1 MRAEQQS
8 NRATMNGAIEQQ
20 SGRPAV
26 NKKYCSSA
34 LLLFCATTMLICLLL
49 SSSIEASDTV
59 IQKINIE
66 GLYSMKS
73 EELLDILNIKIGDVF
88 NPSSVR
94 AGLKL
99 AFLKGIFEDITVEV
113 KDEDRTFIIVRVR
126 ERDII
131 KKIVIAGNQH
141 LSKKI
146 IQSYFPLKEEQVMRY
161 DRMEAAVKELKNAL
175 SEGGFPHADIK
186 LTIEKAGKPYRVNLL
201 LTVDEGMPEIIKSI
215 KIIGPAEAKE
225 LIKIKEGDIY
235 DQVKLRI
242 EIDRMRLYYKK
253 NNFLKP
259 VVGPYTFSNGNLDIS
274 LDPGKKLKVVFE
286 NNSAL
291 NSETLTKEVS
301 FFEVEDFGDDLVE
314 EAISRI
320 VSLYHSMG
328 FPYVQ
333 VAPVITS
340 DKDTVIIIFFIFEGS
355 KVIVNSVTFEGIT
368 ISEKNLKDVMLL
380 KKGKLYNP
388 DLIESDKAI
397 LTEFFNALG
406 YLNAVIDDVRIAV
419 KDSRAD
425 IIMKIKEGAKTLIEG
440 IEIKGAIF
448 ISKKEIINA
457 VRMKTGDPY
466 NEVDISDAR
475 HNIIDLYSSNGFIDS
490 KVDIK
495 REAGEKGVKII
506 FEIDEGKLSLF
517 GKTVISGNAETKN
530 EVIKREKLYE
540 NGDPFNP
547 SLMTKT
553 RQRLYKIGLFT
564 EVEVEPIE
572 EEGNKKDVHIRVKEG
587 NAGVIEFGIGYWD
600 YEQFRGSF
608 DVSYRNLFGMNRQ
621 LSFRTEI
628 SALEQRYI
636 VNYTE
641 PWFLGK
647 PLPFKVFLIK
657 EERTEKSI
665 ETNETR
671 YKLRRHTASVGL
683 EKKFS
688 ERVKGEIFYD
698 FSLVKTFEVKPD
710 VILTKEDSGT
720 VAISGIRPGIVYD
733 TRDNPFDPRK
743 GVLVGITMKTA
754 TKYLF
759 SETDFVKTILSG
771 SVYKELSK
779 YFVVAVSLKSGIA
792 YGFNDTTD
800 LPLVERFFL
809 GGRTTVRGY
818 EQDTL
823 GPKGDNGSPTGGNA
837 YVLTNLELR
846 TYLGKSFG
854 FVIFLDGGNVWSKPG
869 DIKLSEMKYTAGAGI
884 RYNTPVGPLRIDY
897 GHKLDSE
904 TGESSGEVHFSIGHA
919 F

>member
-1 MRAEQQS
+1 MVKIIFLSFLIFIFTPFLAHPSVASAEISYVAVGKIDVSGLHSMR
-8 NRATMNGAIEQQ
+8 
-20 SGRPAV
+20 
-26 NKKYCSSA
+26 
-34 LLLFCATTMLICLLL
+34 
-49 SSSIEASDTV
+49 
-59 IQKINIE
+59 
-66 GLYSMKS
+66 S

-88 NPSSVR
+88 NPSAVR

-99 AFLKGIFEDITVEV
+99 AFLKGIFEDISVEIN
-113 KDEDRTFIIVRVR
+113 DEDRTFIIVRVR
-126 ERDII
+126 ERERI
-131 KKIVIAGNQH
+131 KKIVITGNQR

-146 IQSYFPLKEEQVMRY
+146 MKNHFPLKEEQVMRY
-161 DRMEAAVKELKNAL
+161 DRMEDAVKELKNAL
-175 SEGGFPHADIK
+175 SERGFPHADIK
-186 LTIEKAGKPYRVNLL
+186 LAVEKAGAPYRVNLL
-201 LTVDEGMPEIIKSI
+201 LTIDEGMPEIIKSI
-215 KIIGPAEAKE
+215 KIIGPAEAKGHKE
-225 LIKIKEGDIY
+225 LIKIEEGDIY
-235 DQVKLRI
+235 DQVKLRK

-259 VVGPYTFSNGNLDIS
+259 VVGPYTFSNGNLDVNIY
-274 LDPGKKLKVVFE
+274 PGKKLEVIFE

-291 NSETLTKEVS
+291 NSKDLIKEVP
-301 FFEVEDFGDDLVE
+301 FFDAEDFRDDLVE
-314 EAISRI
+314 EAVSRI
-320 VSLYHSMG
+320 ISSYHDKG
-328 FPYVQ
+328 FPFVQ

-340 DKDTVIIIFFIFEGS
+340 DKDTVTLRFFIFEGD

-397 LTEFFNALG
+397 LTEFYNALG

-457 VRMKTGDPY
+457 VRIKTGDPY

-475 HNIIDLYSSNGFIDS
+475 YKIIDLYSSSGFIDS

-495 REAGEKGVKII
+495 REAGESAAGGGLKII
-506 FEIDEGKLSLF
+506 FEIDEGKLTLF

-530 EVIKREKLYE
+530 EVIKREMLYE
-540 NGDPFNP
+540 NGAPFNP
-547 SLMTKT
+547 SLLTKT

-564 EVEVEPIE
+564 EVDVEPIE
-572 EEGNKKDVHIRVKEG
+572 KEGDVKNVHIRVKEG
-587 NAGVIEFGIGYWD
+587 NAGVVEFGVGYGD
-600 YEQFRGSF
+600 YERFRGSF

-621 LSFRTEI
+621 LSFRTEV
-628 SALEQRYI
+628 STLEQRYI

-647 PLPFKVFLIK
+647 PFPFKVLLIK
-657 EERTEKSI
+657 EERTEKTI
-665 ETNETR
+665 ETRETR
-671 YKLRRHTASVGL
+671 YKLRRHTASVGF

-710 VILTKEDSGT
+710 VILTKEDVGT
-720 VAISGIRPGIVYD
+720 LAIAGIRPGIVYD

-743 GVLVGITMKTA
+743 GVLAGISVKTA
-754 TKYLF
+754 SGYLL
-759 SETDFVKTILSG
+759 SETDFVKAIVNG
-771 SVYKELSK
+771 SAYKALSK
-779 YFVVAVSLKSGIA
+779 NFVVAVSLKSGMSQ
-792 YGFNDTTD
+792 GFEKTTE

-823 GPKGDNGSPTGGNA
+823 GPKGVNGSPTGGNMFI
-837 YVLTNLELR
+837 LTNLELR
-846 TYLGKSFG
+846 TDVAKGFG
-854 FVIFLDGGNVWSKPG
+854 LVTFLDGGNVWKKKS
-869 DIKLSEMKYTAGAGI
+869 DVKLSDMKYTAGAGI
-884 RYNTPVGPLRIDY
+884 RYNTPVGPLRVDY
-897 GHKLDSE
+897 GHKLDRE
-904 TGESSGEVHFSIGHA
+904 TGESKGEVHFSIGHA

>member
-1 MRAEQQS
+1 MIK
-8 NRATMNGAIEQQ
+8 TI
-20 SGRPAV
+20 
-26 NKKYCSSA
+26 
-34 LLLFCATTMLICLLL
+34 FL
-49 SSSIEASDTV
+49 SSLIFIFTPFLAHPSVVSAETSYAAVSKVDV
-59 IQKINIE
+59 S
-66 GLYSMKS
+66 GLHSMKS
-73 EELLDILNIKIGDVF
+73 EELLDILSIKIGDVF

-113 KDEDRTFIIVRVR
+113 NDEDRTFIIVRVR
-126 ERDII
+126 ERDRI
-131 KKIVIAGNQH
+131 KKIVIAGNQR

-146 IQSYFPLKEEQVMRY
+146 IRNHFSLKEDQIMRY
-161 DRMEAAVKELKNAL
+161 DRMADAAKELKNAL
-175 SEGGFPHADIK
+175 HERGFPHADIK
-186 LTIEKAGKPYRVNLL
+186 VAVENAGAPYSINLL
-201 LTVDEGMPEIIKSI
+201 LTIDEGMPEMIKSI
-215 KIIGPAEAKE
+215 KIIGPEDAKGHKE
-225 LIKIKEGDIY
+225 LIKIEKGDIY
-235 DQVKLRI
+235 DQVKLRK

-259 VVGPYTFSNGNLDIS
+259 VVGPYTFSNGNLDIN
-274 LDPGKKLKVVFE
+274 LDPGKKLEVIFE

-291 NSETLTKEVS
+291 NSETLAKEAP

-340 DKDTVIIIFFIFEGS
+340 EKDTVIIRFFIFEGS
-355 KVIVNSVTFEGIT
+355 EVVVNSVTFEGIT

-380 KKGKLYNP
+380 KKGKQYNP
-388 DLIESDKAI
+388 DLIEPDKAI
-397 LTEFFNALG
+397 LTEFYNALG

-419 KDSRAD
+419 KGVKDGAD
-425 IIMKIKEGAKTLIEG
+425 IIIKVKEGAKTLIEG

-457 VRMKTGDPY
+457 VRIKTGDPY

-475 HNIIDLYSSNGFIDS
+475 YKIMDLYSGKGFIDS

-506 FEIDEGKLSLF
+506 FEIDEGKLTLF
-517 GKTVISGNAETKN
+517 GKTVISGNADTKN
-530 EVIKREKLYE
+530 EVIKREMLYE
-540 NGDPFNP
+540 NGAPFNP
-547 SLMTKT
+547 SLLTKT

-564 EVEVEPIE
+564 EVDVDAIE
-572 EEGNKKDVHIRVKEG
+572 KEGDVKNVHVRVKEG
-587 NAGVIEFGIGYWD
+587 NAGAVEFGVGYGD
-600 YEQFRGSF
+600 YERFRGSF

-621 LSFRTEI
+621 LSFRTEV
-628 SALEQRYI
+628 STLEQRYI

-641 PWFLGK
+641 PWFLGR
-647 PLPFKVFLIK
+647 PLPFKVLLIK
-657 EERTEKSI
+657 EERTEKTI
-665 ETNETR
+665 ETRETR

-710 VILTKEDSGT
+710 VILTKEDVGT
-720 VAISGIRPGIVYD
+720 LAIAGIRPGIVYD

-743 GVLVGITMKTA
+743 GVLAGISVKTA
-754 TKYLF
+754 SGYLL
-759 SETDFVKTILSG
+759 SETNFVKAVVNG
-771 SVYKELSK
+771 SAYKALSK
-779 YFVVAVSLKSGIA
+779 NFVVAVSLKSGMSQ
-792 YGFNDTTD
+792 GFEKTTD

-823 GPKGDNGSPTGGNA
+823 GPKGVNGSPTGGNMFI
-837 YVLTNLELR
+837 LTNLELR
-846 TYLGKSFG
+846 TDIAKGFG
-854 FVIFLDGGNVWSKPG
+854 LVTFLDGGNVWKKNS
-869 DIKLSEMKYTAGAGI
+869 DVKLSDMKYTAGAGI

-897 GHKLDSE
+897 GHKLDRE
-904 TGESSGEVHFSIGHA
+904 TGESKGEVHFSIGHA

>member
-1 MRAEQQS
+1 MVKIIFLSFLIFIFTPFLAHPSVASAEIS
-8 NRATMNGAIEQQ
+8 YVAVGKIDV
-20 SGRPAV
+20 SG
-26 NKKYCSSA
+26 
-34 LLLFCATTMLICLLL
+34 LH
-49 SSSIEASDTV
+49 
-59 IQKINIE
+59 
-66 GLYSMKS
+66 SMKS

-99 AFLKGIFEDITVEV
+99 AFLKGIFEDISVEV
-113 KDEDRTFIIVRVR
+113 NDEDRTFIMVRVR
-126 ERDII
+126 ERERI
-131 KKIVIAGNQH
+131 KKIVIAGNQR

-146 IQSYFPLKEEQVMRY
+146 IKNYFSLKEDQIMRY
-161 DRMEAAVKELKNAL
+161 DRMENAVKELKNAL
-175 SEGGFPHADIK
+175 PEMGFPHADIK
-186 LTIEKAGKPYRVNLL
+186 LAVENAGAPYKVNLL
-201 LTVDEGMPEIIKSI
+201 LTIDEGMPEIIKSI
-215 KIIGPAEAKE
+215 KIIGPAEAKGHKE
-225 LIKIKEGDIY
+225 LIKIEEGDIY
-235 DQVKLRI
+235 DQVKLRK

-259 VVGPYTFSNGNLDIS
+259 VVGPYTFSNGNLDINI
-274 LDPGKKLKVVFE
+274 DPGKKLEVVFE
-286 NNSAL
+286 NNSVL
-291 NSETLTKEVS
+291 NSETLTKEAP

-320 VSLYHSMG
+320 VSLYHSKG
-328 FPYVQ
+328 FPFVQ
-333 VAPVITS
+333 IAPVITS
-340 DKDTVIIIFFIFEGS
+340 NKDTVIIRFFIFEGS
-355 KVIVNSVTFEGIT
+355 EVVVNSVTFEGIT

-397 LTEFFNALG
+397 LTEFYNALG

-457 VRMKTGDPY
+457 VRIKTGDPY

-475 HNIIDLYSSNGFIDS
+475 YKIIDLYSSNGFIDS

-495 REAGEKGVKII
+495 QQAGEKGVKVI
-506 FEIDEGKLSLF
+506 FEIDEGKLTLF

-530 EVIKREKLYE
+530 EVIKREMLYE
-540 NGDPFNP
+540 NGAPFNP
-547 SLMTKT
+547 SLLVKT
-553 RQRLYKIGLFT
+553 RQRLYKLGLFT
-564 EVEVEPIE
+564 DVDVDAIE
-572 EEGNKKDVHIRVKEG
+572 KEGDVKNIHVRVKEAK
-587 NAGVIEFGIGYWD
+587 AGVVEFGVGYGD
-600 YEQFRGSF
+600 YERFRGSF

-628 SALEQRYI
+628 STLEQRYI

-641 PWFLGK
+641 PWFSGK
-647 PLPFKVFLIK
+647 RLPFKMLLIK
-657 EERTEKSI
+657 EERTEKTI
-665 ETNETR
+665 ETRETR
-671 YKLRRHTASVGL
+671 YKLRRHTASVGF

-710 VILTKEDSGT
+710 VILTKEDVGT
-720 VAISGIRPGIVYD
+720 LAIAGIRPGIVYD

-743 GVLVGITMKTA
+743 GVLAGISVKTA
-754 TKYLF
+754 SGYLL
-759 SETDFVKTILSG
+759 SETDFVKAVVNG
-771 SVYKELSK
+771 SAYKALSK
-779 YFVVAVSLKSGIA
+779 NFVVAVSLKSGMSQ
-792 YGFNDTTD
+792 GFEKTTE

-823 GPKGDNGSPTGGNA
+823 GPKGVNGSPTGGNMFI
-837 YVLTNLELR
+837 LTNLELR
-846 TYLGKSFG
+846 TDVAKGFG
-854 FVIFLDGGNVWSKPG
+854 LVTFLDGGNVWKKNS
-869 DIKLSEMKYTAGAGI
+869 DVKLSDMKYTAGAGI

-897 GHKLDSE
+897 GHKLDRE
-904 TGESSGEVHFSIGHA
+904 TGESKGEVHFSIGHA

>member
-1 MRAEQQS
+1 M
-8 NRATMNGAIEQQ
+8 
-20 SGRPAV
+20 
-26 NKKYCSSA
+26 K
-34 LLLFCATTMLICLLL
+34 CLWLPDKRRRMIKTIFL
-49 SSSIEASDTV
+49 SSLIFIFTPFLDHPSVVSAETSHAAVSKVDV
-59 IQKINIE
+59 S
-66 GLYSMKS
+66 GLHSMKS
-73 EELLDILNIKIGDVF
+73 EELLDILNIKIGDAF
-88 NPSSVR
+88 NPSAVR

-99 AFLKGIFEDITVEV
+99 AFLKGVFEDISVEV

-131 KKIVIAGNQH
+131 KKIVIAGNKR

-146 IQSYFPLKEEQVMRY
+146 IRNHFSLKEDQIMRH
-161 DRMEAAVKELKNAL
+161 DRMENAVKELKNAL
-175 SEGGFPHADIK
+175 SERGFPHVDIK
-186 LTIEKAGKPYRVNLL
+186 LTVEKTGTPYRVNLL
-201 LTVDEGMPEIIKSI
+201 LTVDEGMPVIIKSI

-225 LIKIKEGDIY
+225 LMKIEEGDIY
-235 DQVKLRI
+235 DQVKLRKEI
-242 EIDRMRLYYKK
+242 ERIRLHYKK

-259 VVGPYTFSNGNLDIS
+259 VVGLYTFSNGNLDVNIY
-274 LDPGKKLKVVFE
+274 PGKKLEVIFE

-291 NSETLTKEVS
+291 NSKDLIKEVP
-301 FFEVEDFGDDLVE
+301 FFDAEDFRDDLVE
-314 EAISRI
+314 EAVSRI
-320 VSLYHSMG
+320 ISSYHDKG
-328 FPYVQ
+328 FPFVQ

-340 DKDTVIIIFFIFEGS
+340 DKDTVIIRFFIFEGS
-355 KVIVNSVTFEGIT
+355 EVVVNSVTFEGMT

-397 LTEFFNALG
+397 LTEFYNALG

-425 IIMKIKEGAKTLIEG
+425 IIMKIKEGAKTLIGG

-457 VRMKTGDPY
+457 VRIKTGDPY

-475 HNIIDLYSSNGFIDS
+475 YKIIDLYSSNGFIDS

-495 REAGEKGVKII
+495 HEAVEKGVKII
-506 FEIDEGKLSLF
+506 FEIDEGKLTLF
-517 GKTVISGNAETKN
+517 GKTVISGNADTKN
-530 EVIKREKLYE
+530 EVIKREMLYE
-540 NGDPFNP
+540 NGAPFNP
-547 SLMTKT
+547 SLLTKT

-564 EVEVEPIE
+564 EVDVEPIE
-572 EEGNKKDVHIRVKEG
+572 KEGNKKDVHIRVKEG
-587 NAGVIEFGIGYWD
+587 NAGAVEFGVGYGD
-600 YEQFRGSF
+600 YERFRGSF

-628 SALEQRYI
+628 STLEQRYI

-641 PWFLGK
+641 PWFSGK
-647 PLPFKVFLIK
+647 SLPFKMLLIK

-665 ETNETR
+665 ETRETR
-671 YKLRRHTASVGL
+671 YKLRRHTASVGF

-688 ERVKGEIFYD
+688 ERVKGEIYYD

-710 VILTKEDSGT
+710 VILTKEDVGT
-720 VAISGIRPGIVYD
+720 LAIAGIRPGIVYD

-743 GVLVGITMKTA
+743 GVLAGISVKTA
-754 TKYLF
+754 SGYLL
-759 SETDFVKTILSG
+759 SETDFVKAVVNG
-771 SVYKELSK
+771 SAYKALSK
-779 YFVVAVSLKSGIA
+779 NFVVAVSLKSGMSQ
-792 YGFNDTTD
+792 GFEKTTD

-823 GPKGDNGSPTGGNA
+823 GPKGVNGSPTGGNMFI
-837 YVLTNLELR
+837 LTNLELR
-846 TYLGKSFG
+846 TDVAKGFG
-854 FVIFLDGGNVWSKPG
+854 LVTFLDGGNVWKKNS
-869 DIKLSEMKYTAGAGI
+869 DVKLSDMKYTAGAGI

-897 GHKLDSE
+897 GHKLDRE
-904 TGESSGEVHFSIGHA
+904 TGESKGEVHFSIGHA

>member
-1 MRAEQQS
+1 
-8 NRATMNGAIEQQ
+8 
-20 SGRPAV
+20 
-26 NKKYCSSA
+26 
-34 LLLFCATTMLICLLL
+34 
-49 SSSIEASDTV
+49 
-59 IQKINIE
+59 
-66 GLYSMKS
+66 MKS

-88 NPSSVR
+88 NPSAVR

-99 AFLKGIFEDITVEV
+99 AFLKGIFEDISVEV
-113 KDEDRTFIIVRVR
+113 NDEDRTFIMVRVR
-126 ERDII
+126 ERERI
-131 KKIVIAGNQH
+131 KKIVIAGNQR

-146 IQSYFPLKEEQVMRY
+146 IKNYFSLKEDQIMRY
-161 DRMEAAVKELKNAL
+161 DRMENAVKELKNAL
-175 SEGGFPHADIK
+175 PEMGFPHADIK
-186 LTIEKAGKPYRVNLL
+186 LAVENAGAPYKVNLL
-201 LTVDEGMPEIIKSI
+201 LTIDEGMPEIIKSI
-215 KIIGPAEAKE
+215 KIIGPAEAKGHKE
-225 LIKIKEGDIY
+225 LIKIEEGDIY
-235 DQVKLRI
+235 DQVKLRK
-242 EIDRMRLYYKK
+242 EIDRIRLYYKK

-259 VVGPYTFSNGNLDIS
+259 VVGPYTFSNGNLDINI
-274 LDPGKKLKVVFE
+274 DPGKKLEVVFE

-291 NSETLTKEVS
+291 NSETLAKEAP

-320 VSLYHSMG
+320 VSLYHSKG
-328 FPYVQ
+328 FPFVQ
-333 VAPVITS
+333 IAPVITS
-340 DKDTVIIIFFIFEGS
+340 DKDTVIIRFFIFEGS
-355 KVIVNSVTFEGIT
+355 EVVVNSVTFEGIT

-397 LTEFFNALG
+397 LTEFYNALG

-457 VRMKTGDPY
+457 VRIKIGDPY

-475 HNIIDLYSSNGFIDS
+475 YKIIDLYSSNGFIDS

-495 REAGEKGVKII
+495 QQAGEKGVKVI
-506 FEIDEGKLSLF
+506 FEIDEGKLTLF

-530 EVIKREKLYE
+530 EVIKREMLYE
-540 NGDPFNP
+540 NGAPFNP
-547 SLMTKT
+547 SLLVKT
-553 RQRLYKIGLFT
+553 RQRLYKLGLFT
-564 EVEVEPIE
+564 DVDVDAIE
-572 EEGNKKDVHIRVKEG
+572 KEGDVKNIHVRVKEAK
-587 NAGVIEFGIGYWD
+587 AGVVEFGVGYGD
-600 YEQFRGSF
+600 YERFRGSF

-628 SALEQRYI
+628 SSLEERYI

-647 PLPFKVFLIK
+647 RLPFKMLLIK
-657 EERTEKSI
+657 EERTEKTI
-665 ETNETR
+665 ETRETR
-671 YKLRRHTASVGL
+671 YKLRRHTASVGF

-710 VILTKEDSGT
+710 VILTKEDVGT
-720 VAISGIRPGIVYD
+720 LAIAGIRPGIVYD

-743 GVLVGITMKTA
+743 GVLAGISVKTA
-754 TKYLF
+754 SGYLL
-759 SETDFVKTILSG
+759 SETDFVKAVVNG
-771 SVYKELSK
+771 SAYKALSK
-779 YFVVAVSLKSGIA
+779 NFVVAVSLKSGMSQ
-792 YGFNDTTD
+792 GFEKTTE

-823 GPKGDNGSPTGGNA
+823 GPKGVNGSPTGGNMFI
-837 YVLTNLELR
+837 LTNLELR
-846 TYLGKSFG
+846 TDVAKGFG
-854 FVIFLDGGNVWSKPG
+854 LVTFLDGGNVWRKNS
-869 DIKLSEMKYTAGAGI
+869 DVKLSDMKYTAGAGI
-884 RYNTPVGPLRIDY
+884 RYNTPVGPLRVDY
-897 GHKLDSE
+897 GHKL
-904 TGESSGEVHFSIGHA
+904 
-919 F
+919 

>member
-1 MRAEQQS
+1 M
-8 NRATMNGAIEQQ
+8 
-20 SGRPAV
+20 
-26 NKKYCSSA
+26 K
-34 LLLFCATTMLICLLL
+34 CLWLPDKRRRMIKTIFLL
-49 SSSIEASDTV
+49 SLIFIFTPFLDHPSVVSAETSYAAVSKVDV
-59 IQKINIE
+59 S
-66 GLYSMKS
+66 GLHSMKS
-73 EELLDILNIKIGDVF
+73 EELLDILNIKIGDAF
-88 NPSSVR
+88 NPSAVR

-99 AFLKGIFEDITVEV
+99 AFLKGIFEDISVEV

-131 KKIVIAGNQH
+131 KKIVIAGNKR

-146 IQSYFPLKEEQVMRY
+146 IRNHFSFKEDQIMRY
-161 DRMEAAVKELKNAL
+161 DRMENAVKELKNAL
-175 SEGGFPHADIK
+175 HERGFPHADIK
-186 LTIEKAGKPYRVNLL
+186 PAVENAGAPYSVNLL
-201 LTVDEGMPEIIKSI
+201 LAIDEGMPEIIKSI
-215 KIIGPAEAKE
+215 KITGPADAKGHKE
-225 LIKIKEGDIY
+225 LIKIEEGDIY
-235 DQVKLRI
+235 DQVKLRK
-242 EIDRMRLYYKK
+242 EIDKMRLYYKK

-259 VVGPYTFSNGNLDIS
+259 VVGPYTFSSGNLDVN
-274 LDPGKKLKVVFE
+274 LDPGKKLEVIFE

-291 NSETLTKEVS
+291 SSEALAKEAP

-340 DKDTVIIIFFIFEGS
+340 DKDTVVIRFFIFEGS
-355 KVIVNSVTFEGIT
+355 EVVVDSDSFEGIT

-380 KKGKLYNP
+380 KKGKQYNP

-397 LTEFFNALG
+397 LTEFYNALG

-419 KDSRAD
+419 KDSKAD
-425 IIMKIKEGAKTLIEG
+425 IIIKVKEGAKTLIEG
-440 IEIKGAIF
+440 IEIKGTIF

-457 VRMKTGDPY
+457 VRIKTGDPY

-490 KVDIK
+490 RVDIK

-517 GKTVISGNAETKN
+517 GKTVISGNADTKN
-530 EVIKREKLYE
+530 EVIKREMLYE
-540 NGDPFNP
+540 NGAPFNP
-547 SLMTKT
+547 SLLTKT

-564 EVEVEPIE
+564 EVDVEPIE
-572 EEGNKKDVHIRVKEG
+572 KEGDKKDVHIRVKEAK
-587 NAGVIEFGIGYWD
+587 AGAVEVGAGYGD
-600 YEQFRGSF
+600 YERFRGSF
-608 DVSYRNLFGMNRQ
+608 DISYRNLFGMNRQ

-628 SALEQRYI
+628 STLEQRYI

-641 PWFLGK
+641 PWFLGN

-665 ETNETR
+665 ETRETR

-710 VILTKEDSGT
+710 VILTKEDVGT
-720 VAISGIRPGIVYD
+720 LAIAGIRPGIVYD

-743 GVLVGITMKTA
+743 GVLAGISVKTA
-754 TKYLF
+754 SGYLL
-759 SETDFVKTILSG
+759 SETDFVKAVVNG
-771 SVYKELSK
+771 SAYKALSK
-779 YFVVAVSLKSGIA
+779 NFVVAVSLKSGMSQ
-792 YGFNDTTD
+792 GFEKTTD

-823 GPKGDNGSPTGGNA
+823 GPKGVNGSPTGGNMFI
-837 YVLTNLELR
+837 LTNLELR
-846 TYLGKSFG
+846 TDVAKGFG
-854 FVIFLDGGNVWSKPG
+854 LVTFLDGGNVWKKNS
-869 DIKLSEMKYTAGAGI
+869 DVKLSDMKYTAGAGI

-897 GHKLDSE
+897 GHKLDRE
-904 TGESSGEVHFSIGHA
+904 TGESKGEVHFSIGHA

>member
-1 MRAEQQS
+1 M
-8 NRATMNGAIEQQ
+8 
-20 SGRPAV
+20 
-26 NKKYCSSA
+26 
-34 LLLFCATTMLICLLL
+34 
-49 SSSIEASDTV
+49 
-59 IQKINIE
+59 
-66 GLYSMKS
+66 
-73 EELLDILNIKIGDVF
+73 
-88 NPSSVR
+88 
-94 AGLKL
+94 KL
-99 AFLKGIFEDITVEV
+99 AFLKGIFEDISVEV
-113 KDEDRTFIIVRVR
+113 NDEDRTFIMVRVR
-126 ERDII
+126 ERERI
-131 KKIVIAGNQH
+131 KKIVIAGNQR

-146 IQSYFPLKEEQVMRY
+146 IKNYFSLKEDQIMRY
-161 DRMEAAVKELKNAL
+161 DRMEDAVKELKNAL
-175 SEGGFPHADIK
+175 PEMGFPHADIK
-186 LTIEKAGKPYRVNLL
+186 LAVENAGAPYKVNLL
-201 LTVDEGMPEIIKSI
+201 LTIDEGMPEIIKSI
-215 KIIGPAEAKE
+215 KIIGPAEAKGHKE
-225 LIKIKEGDIY
+225 LIKIEEGDIY
-235 DQVKLRI
+235 DQVKLRK

-259 VVGPYTFSNGNLDIS
+259 VVGPYTFSNGNLDINI
-274 LDPGKKLKVVFE
+274 DPGKKLEVVFE

-291 NSETLTKEVS
+291 NSETLTKEAP

-320 VSLYHSMG
+320 VSLYHSKG
-328 FPYVQ
+328 FPFVQ
-333 VAPVITS
+333 IAPVITS
-340 DKDTVIIIFFIFEGS
+340 NKDTVIIRFFIFEGS
-355 KVIVNSVTFEGIT
+355 EVVVNSVTFEGIT

-397 LTEFFNALG
+397 LTEFYNALG

-457 VRMKTGDPY
+457 VRIKTGDPY

-475 HNIIDLYSSNGFIDS
+475 YKIIDLYSSNGFIDS

-495 REAGEKGVKII
+495 QQAGEKGVKVI
-506 FEIDEGKLSLF
+506 FEIDEGKLTLF

-530 EVIKREKLYE
+530 EVIKREMLYE
-540 NGDPFNP
+540 NGAPFNP
-547 SLMTKT
+547 SLLVKT
-553 RQRLYKIGLFT
+553 RQRLYKLGLFT
-564 EVEVEPIE
+564 DVDVDAIE
-572 EEGNKKDVHIRVKEG
+572 KEGDVKNIHVRVKEAK
-587 NAGVIEFGIGYWD
+587 AGVVEFGVGYGD
-600 YEQFRGSF
+600 YERFRGSF

-628 SALEQRYI
+628 STLEQRYI

-641 PWFLGK
+641 PWFSGK
-647 PLPFKVFLIK
+647 RLPFKMLLIK
-657 EERTEKSI
+657 EERTEKTI
-665 ETNETR
+665 ETRETR
-671 YKLRRHTASVGL
+671 YKLRRHTASVGF

-710 VILTKEDSGT
+710 VILTKEDVGT
-720 VAISGIRPGIVYD
+720 LAIAGIRPGIVYD

-743 GVLVGITMKTA
+743 GVLAGISVKTA
-754 TKYLF
+754 SGYLL
-759 SETDFVKTILSG
+759 SETDFVKAVVNG
-771 SVYKELSK
+771 SAYKALSK
-779 YFVVAVSLKSGIA
+779 NFVVAVSLKSGMSQ
-792 YGFNDTTD
+792 GFEKTTE

-823 GPKGDNGSPTGGNA
+823 GPKGVNGSPTGGNMFI
-837 YVLTNLELR
+837 LTNLELR
-846 TYLGKSFG
+846 TDVAKGFG
-854 FVIFLDGGNVWSKPG
+854 LVTFLDGGNVWKKNS
-869 DIKLSEMKYTAGAGI
+869 DVKLSDMKYTAGAGI

-897 GHKLDSE
+897 GHKLDRE
-904 TGESSGEVHFSIGHA
+904 TGESKGEVHFSIGHA

>member
-1 MRAEQQS
+1 MVKIIFLSFLIFIFTPFLAHPSVASAEISYVAVGKIDVSGLHSMR
-8 NRATMNGAIEQQ
+8 
-20 SGRPAV
+20 
-26 NKKYCSSA
+26 
-34 LLLFCATTMLICLLL
+34 
-49 SSSIEASDTV
+49 
-59 IQKINIE
+59 
-66 GLYSMKS
+66 S

-88 NPSSVR
+88 NPSAVR

-99 AFLKGIFEDITVEV
+99 AFLKGIFEDISVEIN
-113 KDEDRTFIIVRVR
+113 DEDRTFIIVRVR
-126 ERDII
+126 ERERI
-131 KKIVIAGNQH
+131 KKIVITGNQR

-146 IQSYFPLKEEQVMRY
+146 MKNHFPLKEEQVMRY
-161 DRMEAAVKELKNAL
+161 DRMEDAVKELKNAL
-175 SEGGFPHADIK
+175 SERGFPHADIK
-186 LTIEKAGKPYRVNLL
+186 LAVEKAGAPYKVNLL
-201 LTVDEGMPEIIKSI
+201 LTIDEGMPEIIKSI
-215 KIIGPAEAKE
+215 KIIGPAEAKGHKE
-225 LIKIKEGDIY
+225 LIKIEEGDIY
-235 DQVKLRI
+235 DQVKLRK

-259 VVGPYTFSNGNLDIS
+259 VVGPYTFSNGNLNVNIY
-274 LDPGKKLKVVFE
+274 PGKKLEVIFE

-291 NSETLTKEVS
+291 NSKDLIKEVP
-301 FFEVEDFGDDLVE
+301 FFDAEDFRDDLVE
-314 EAISRI
+314 EAVSRI
-320 VSLYHSMG
+320 ISSYHDKG
-328 FPYVQ
+328 FPFVQ

-340 DKDTVIIIFFIFEGS
+340 DKDTVTLRFFIFEGD

-397 LTEFFNALG
+397 LTEFYNALG

-457 VRMKTGDPY
+457 VRIKTGDPY

-475 HNIIDLYSSNGFIDS
+475 YKIIDLYSSNGFIDS

-495 REAGEKGVKII
+495 QQAGEKGVKVI
-506 FEIDEGKLSLF
+506 FEIDEGKLTLF
-517 GKTVISGNAETKN
+517 GKTVISGNADTKN
-530 EVIKREKLYE
+530 EVIKREMLYE
-540 NGDPFNP
+540 NGAPFNP
-547 SLMTKT
+547 SLLTKT

-564 EVEVEPIE
+564 EVDVEPIE
-572 EEGNKKDVHIRVKEG
+572 KEGDVKNVHIRVKEG
-587 NAGVIEFGIGYWD
+587 NAGVVEFGVGYGD
-600 YEQFRGSF
+600 YERFRGSF

-628 SALEQRYI
+628 STLEQRYI

-641 PWFLGK
+641 PWFSGK
-647 PLPFKVFLIK
+647 RLPFKVLLIK
-657 EERTEKSI
+657 EERTEKTI
-665 ETNETR
+665 ETRETR
-671 YKLRRHTASVGL
+671 YKLRRHTASVGF

-710 VILTKEDSGT
+710 VILTKEDVGT
-720 VAISGIRPGIVYD
+720 LAIAGIRPGIVYD

-743 GVLVGITMKTA
+743 GVLAGISVKTA
-754 TKYLF
+754 SGYLL
-759 SETDFVKTILSG
+759 SETDFVKAIVNG
-771 SVYKELSK
+771 SAYKALSK
-779 YFVVAVSLKSGIA
+779 NFVVAVSLKSGMSQ
-792 YGFNDTTD
+792 GFEKTTE

-823 GPKGDNGSPTGGNA
+823 GPKGVNGSPTGGNMFI
-837 YVLTNLELR
+837 LTNLELR
-846 TYLGKSFG
+846 TDVAKGFG
-854 FVIFLDGGNVWSKPG
+854 LVTFLDGGNVWKKKS
-869 DIKLSEMKYTAGAGI
+869 DVKLSDMKYTAGAGI

-897 GHKLDSE
+897 GHKLDRE
-904 TGESSGEVHFSIGHA
+904 TGESKGEVHFSIGHA